1 MMVKVVFG
9 VVLFLACVA
18 TGTSRYR
25 YERPS
30 RVVEI
35 KQGRLQGT
43 MVEVP
48 LTSPFSS
55 NGDKNQVKKDPQKD
69 DNPIIIFHTLLK
81 ITKNGSKASWKID
94 FFSKLELEYELK
106 AILFF
111 GDVQTVFMYSYVRYT
126 YYDTIMLW
134 PCFLLE
140 YFRFLNPQNTYST
153 L

>member
-55 NGDKNQVKKDPQKD
+55 NGDKNQVKNEPQKD
-69 DNPIIIFHTLLK
+69 EYNILSENHQKTFKELFTNPWELMLSQK
-81 ITKNGSKASWKID
+81 VSKSCPSHNIQW
-94 FFSKLELEYELK
+94 
-106 AILFF
+106 
-111 GDVQTVFMYSYVRYT
+111 VPR
-126 YYDTIMLW
+126 
-134 PCFLLE
+134 
-140 YFRFLNPQNTYST
+140 
-153 L
+153 

>member
-55 NGDKNQVKKDPQKD
+55 NGDKNQVKNEPQKD
-69 DNPIIIFHTLLK
+69 YYNILSENQQ
-81 ITKNGSKASWKID
+81 KNFLPKQ
-94 FFSKLELEYELK
+94 Y
-106 AILFF
+106 FF
-111 GDVQTVFMYSYVRYT
+111 GDVQTIFMYSYVRYT
-126 YYDTIMLW
+126 H
-134 PCFLLE
+134 
-140 YFRFLNPQNTYST
+140 ST
-153 L
+153 TQ

>member
-55 NGDKNQVKKDPQKD
+55 NGDKNQVKNEPQKD
-69 DNPIIIFHTLLK
+69 YYNILSENHQKT
-81 ITKNGSKASWKID
+81 
-94 FFSKLELEYELK
+94 FFL
-106 AILFF
+106 
-111 GDVQTVFMYSYVRYT
+111 
-126 YYDTIMLW
+126 
-134 PCFLLE
+134 P
-140 YFRFLNPQNTYST
+140 
-153 L
+153 

>member
-81 ITKNGSKASWKID
+81 ITKNGSKASWIID
-94 FFSKLELEYELK
+94 FFSKLELN
-106 AILFF
+106 
-111 GDVQTVFMYSYVRYT
+111 M
-126 YYDTIMLW
+126 
-134 PCFLLE
+134 
-140 YFRFLNPQNTYST
+140 N
-153 L
+153 

>member
-55 NGDKNQVKKDPQKD
+55 NGDKNQVKNEPQKD
-69 DNPIIIFHTLLK
+69 DYNILSENHQKTFKELFTIAI
-81 ITKNGSKASWKID
+81 
-94 FFSKLELEYELK
+94 FFSVMFKLYLC
-106 AILFF
+106 IL
-111 GDVQTVFMYSYVRYT
+111 M
-126 YYDTIMLW
+126 
-134 PCFLLE
+134 
-140 YFRFLNPQNTYST
+140 
-153 L
+153 

>member
-55 NGDKNQVKKDPQKD
+55 NGDKNQVKKRP
-69 DNPIIIFHTLLK
+69 
-81 ITKNGSKASWKID
+81 TK
-94 FFSKLELEYELK
+94 
-106 AILFF
+106 
-111 GDVQTVFMYSYVRYT
+111 R
-126 YYDTIMLW
+126 
-134 PCFLLE
+134 
-140 YFRFLNPQNTYST
+140 
-153 L
+153 